1 MCKCRC
7 NDSRVFFVSFIL
19 NGAQRL
25 RHASTCWHSFVY
37 SVRADSRSLS
47 TERTAVGFREFENSG
62 PVLQTSVMDA
72 ITLFGGDIL
81 FTLSSVQVYPRL
93 RNRSSDRFVRKAAN
107 DDGSSNRGW
116 EAVLRLLGH
125 YFFRRLIFFKFQNVF
140 LFSLLG
146 DKDRV
151 VSKAAQNSVPL
162 VVSKLVLYDCRHQL
176 Y

>member
-1 MCKCRC
+1 MSLQCFQG
-7 NDSRVFFVSFIL
+7 FFVSFIL
-19 NGAQRL
+19 NRAQRL

-47 TERTAVGFREFENSG
+47 TEHTTVGFREFENRG
-62 PVLQTSVMDA
+62 PVHQTPVMDA
-72 ITLFGGDIL
+72 ITLFGGDVL

-107 DDGSSNRGW
+107 DHGSSNRRW

-125 YFFRRLIFFKFQNVF
+125 SFFRRLFFF
-140 LFSLLG
+140 LIWKRFLCSLLG
-146 DKDRV
+146 DNDRV
-151 VSKAAQNSVPL
+151 VGKPAQNSVPL

-176 Y
+176 C

>member
-1 MCKCRC
+1 MSLKCFQG
-7 NDSRVFFVSFIL
+7 FFVSFIL

-47 TERTAVGFREFENSG
+47 TEHTAVGFREFENSG

-72 ITLFGGDIL
+72 ITLFGGDVL

-107 DDGSSNRGW
+107 EDGSSNRRW
-116 EAVLRLLGH
+116 EAVLRLLCH
-125 YFFRRLIFFKFQNVF
+125 YYFVAYFFVFNFTTVFFCFRWLETKIA
-140 LFSLLG
+140 LLV
-146 DKDRV
+146 KQHR
-151 VSKAAQNSVPL
+151 SR
-162 VVSKLVLYDCRHQL
+162 CH
-176 Y
+176 